1 MSTGTWDVSETS
13 RVHDCAVALGG
24 GHGITPTLRALLG
37 ISDEVTGI
45 VGTIDDGGSSGRLRA
60 FLGILPPGDLRM
72 ALAALLPD
80 DEEATLWRSVLQHR
94 FDGQVDVGGH
104 ALGNLLMAALW
115 EETGDVV
122 AALDVLAEAMRARGR
137 VLPNALEAADLIA
150 ELDVHGRPTGESVLT
165 MRGQAEIS
173 RTRGVITSM
182 SIDPAAPQPCRP
194 AEEAIRRADLI
205 VFGPGSWFTS
215 VLPHLLVPGVQQA
228 LADSAGIRVLVV
240 NLSGESGETEG
251 YPAHAYVESLARLF
265 PEFRL
270 DVVLADCEHVEDWA
284 LLQEAS
290 SRLGARLVMEDLA
303 RDGVHDPELLRSALE
318 HIATKD
324 SPHG

>member
-1 MSTGTWDVSETS
+1 MSESS
-13 RVHDCAVALGG
+13 RIRTRAVALGG
-24 GHGITPTLRALLG
+24 GHGITPTLQALLG
-37 ISDEVTGI
+37 ISSEVTGI

-80 DEEATLWRSVLQHR
+80 DEEATLWRAVLQHR

-137 VLPNALEAADLIA
+137 VLPNVLEATDLIA
-150 ELDVHGRPTGESVLT
+150 EFEDVSDGLRGDSALT

-182 SIDPAAPQPCRP
+182 AIDPAAPEPCRP

-205 VFGPGSWFTS
+205 VLGPGSWFTS

-228 LADSAGIRVLVV
+228 LADSSGIRVLVV

-265 PEFRL
+265 PEFRI
-270 DVVLADCEHVEDWA
+270 DVVLADRQHVEDGT
-284 LLQEAS
+284 LLEQAS
-290 SRLGARLVMEDLA
+290 SRLGARVVMEDLA
-303 RDGVHDPELLRSALE
+303 RDGMHDPHLLQSALE
-318 HIATKD
+318 RIDTED